1 MMNGLDEYFDAL
13 NRLIAGAPAR
23 LSSDAKI
30 NKDNVAL
37 EAGRGRG
44 SIKKSRPVFYD
55 LIEAIEKA
63 AKEKLDRGI
72 LPDGKAKEDLEF
84 YKSEYEKAL
93 ARELSLVVEVI
104 DLRRQLAKANSA
116 SLKLVKSTSE

>member
-1 MMNGLDEYFDAL
+1 MNGLSEYFDAL
-13 NRLIAGAPAR
+13 DRLVSGAPVR
-23 LSSDAKI
+23 LGSDAKI

-44 SIKKSRPVFYD
+44 SIKKSRPVFDD
-55 LIEAIEKA
+55 LIKAIEKA
-63 AKEKLDRGI
+63 AQERLEESIPPDSKVKE
-72 LPDGKAKEDLEF
+72 ELEF
-84 YKSEYEKAL
+84 YKGEYEKAL

-104 DLRRQLAKANSA
+104 ELRRQFAKANSA